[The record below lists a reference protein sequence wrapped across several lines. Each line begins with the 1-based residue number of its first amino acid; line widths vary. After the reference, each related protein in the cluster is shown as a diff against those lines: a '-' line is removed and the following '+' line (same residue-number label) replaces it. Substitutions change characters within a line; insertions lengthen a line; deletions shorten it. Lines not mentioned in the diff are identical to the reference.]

1 MLHFIRDRAQ
11 GWIAWFIVGLISI
24 PFALWGVNSYLTG
37 PSDVVVAEVN
47 GNEIKQA
54 ELQQSLQQYRDQMR
68 NMLGEQ
74 FDPAMFEGPMV
85 KRNVLDGLIEQLLLR
100 DANEK
105 LGQRVSDAEISQVIR
120 TTPAFQRDGEFD
132 SEYYGM
138 VLARVGYNPTQY
150 EAQLRTDLMSRQ
162 LTQNIESTA
171 LATEKD
177 VRQALR
183 LQEQKRQIAYGVI
196 PVQDLVEKVVVS
208 DEEVSQYYEQNEANY
223 QAPEQLKLN
232 YIELSV
238 EAIAADLS
246 ITEEELK
253 QFYEDNQQQFVGP
266 EQRSASHILIEGN
279 GNEAESAIEAI
290 ATRIQEGEDFAAL
303 AEELSQDPGSASQG
317 GDLGFFERDVM
328 DPAFEEAAFSLEN
341 VGDVS
346 EPVKTEFGYHLI
358 KLTGVKQ
365 PQGQDFSEVRSEIE
379 KVYQRQQAETLF
391 FDQAEQ
397 LANLSYENPDNLD
410 VAAEAL
416 ALEIKTT
423 ESFTRNG
430 TESGIASEQ
439 KVIGAAFA
447 DDVLKNDLNSAA
459 IELTDSHLVVIHK
472 NNYTPSSLLPFESV
486 SPAIKQQLLFE
497 KASEKAREQGESVLA
512 ELKQGSDAASL
523 LQNWQEAEFY
533 GRESENVS
541 IQILQRAF
549 AMPKPEGSA
558 EFAGFTANN
567 GNYILIK
574 LTAIEEGKP
583 ADVKPEDQQALK
595 QQLAQVH
602 ANAEVQAFIASLR
615 ADADIEIL
623 DKTLR

>member
-85 KRNVLDGLIEQLLLR
+85 KRNVLNGLIEQLLLR

-138 VLARVGYNPTQY
+138 VLARVGYNPAQY
-150 EAQLRTDLMSRQ
+150 EAQLRTDLMARQ

-196 PVQDLVEKVVVS
+196 PVQELVEQVTVN

-238 EAIAADLS
+238 DAIAADLS
-246 ITEEELK
+246 VTEEDLK
-253 QFYEDNQQQFVGP
+253 QFYADNQQQFVGP
-266 EQRSASHILIEGN
+266 EQRRASHILIEGN
-279 GNEAESAIEAI
+279 DSEAESAIEGI
-290 ATRIQEGEDFAAL
+290 ATRIQEGEDFAVL
-303 AEELSQDPGSASQG
+303 AEKLSQDPGSASQG

-358 KLTGVKQ
+358 KLTDVKQ
-365 PQGQDFSEVRSEIE
+365 PQGQDFAEARSEIE
-379 KVYQRQQAETLF
+379 KVYQRQQAESLF

-447 DDVLKNDLNSAA
+447 DDVLKNDLNSAV

-472 NNYTPSSLLPFESV
+472 NSYTPSSLLPFESV

-497 KASEKAREQGESVLA
+497 KASEKAREQGESILA

-523 LQNWQEAEFY
+523 LKNWQEAEFY

-549 AMPKPEGSA
+549 AMPKPDSSA

-574 LTAIEEGKP
+574 LTAVEEGNP
-583 ADVKPEDQQALK
+583 ADAKPEDQQALK

>member
-85 KRNVLDGLIEQLLLR
+85 KRNVLNGLIEQLLLR

-138 VLARVGYNPTQY
+138 VLARVGYNPAQY
-150 EAQLRTDLMSRQ
+150 EAQLRTDLMARQ

-196 PVQDLVEKVVVS
+196 PVQELVEQVTVN

-238 EAIAADLS
+238 DAIAADLS
-246 ITEEELK
+246 VTEEDLK
-253 QFYEDNQQQFVGP
+253 QFYADNQQQFVGP
-266 EQRSASHILIEGN
+266 EQRRASHILIEGN
-279 GNEAESAIEAI
+279 DSEAKSAIEGI
-290 ATRIQEGEDFAAL
+290 ATRIQEGEDFAVL
-303 AEELSQDPGSASQG
+303 AEKLSQDPGSASQG

-358 KLTGVKQ
+358 KLTDVKQ
-365 PQGQDFSEVRSEIE
+365 PQGQDFAEARSEIE
-379 KVYQRQQAETLF
+379 KVYQRQQAESLF

-447 DDVLKNDLNSAA
+447 DDVLKNDLNSAV

-472 NNYTPSSLLPFESV
+472 NSYTPSSLLPFESV

-497 KASEKAREQGESVLA
+497 KASEKAREQGESILA

-523 LQNWQEAEFY
+523 LKNWQEAEFY

-549 AMPKPEGSA
+549 AMPKPDSSA

-574 LTAIEEGKP
+574 LTAVEEGNP
-583 ADVKPEDQQALK
+583 ADAKPEDQQALK

>member
-47 GNEIKQA
+47 GLEITQA

-74 FDPAMFEGPMV
+74 FDPAMFEGTMV
-85 KRNVLDGLIEQLLLR
+85 KRNVLDGLIEQQLLR

-105 LGQRVSDAEISQVIR
+105 LGQRINDAEISQVIR

-132 SEYYGM
+132 SDYYNM
-138 VLARVGYNPTQY
+138 VLARVGYTPARY
-150 EAQLRTDLMSRQ
+150 EAQLRTDLMSQQ
-162 LTQNIESTA
+162 LTQNIETTA

-183 LQEQKRQIAYGVI
+183 LQEQKREIAYGVV
-196 PVQDLVEKVVVS
+196 PVQAYVEQVAVTD
-208 DEEVSQYYEQNEANY
+208 DEVKQFYQQNEANY

-238 EAIAADLS
+238 DAIAADVS
-246 ITEEELK
+246 VTEDALK
-253 QFYEDNQQQFVGP
+253 QFYADNQAQFVGP
-266 EQRSASHILIEGN
+266 QQRRASHILIEGDD
-279 GNEAESAIEAI
+279 NEAQSAIETI
-290 ATRIQEGEDFAAL
+290 ATRLENGEDFAAL
-303 AEELSQDPGSASQG
+303 AEQLSNDPGSASQG
-317 GDLGFFERDVM
+317 GDLGYFEPGVM
-328 DPAFEEAAFSLEN
+328 DPAFEEAAFALES

-346 EPVKTEFGYHLI
+346 TPVKTEFGFHLI
-358 KLTGVKQ
+358 KLTDIKQ
-365 PQGQDFSEVRSEIE
+365 PEGQDFAEARGEIE
-379 KVYQRQQAETLF
+379 KVYKRQQAETLF

-397 LANLSYENPDNLD
+397 LANESYENPDNLD

-416 ALEIKTT
+416 GLEIKTT
-423 ESFTRNG
+423 ESFSRNG

-459 IELTDSHLVVIHK
+459 IELTDEHLVVIHK
-472 NNYTPSSLLPFESV
+472 NSYTPSTVLPFESV
-486 SPAIKQQLLFE
+486 SPAIEQQLLFE
-497 KASEKAREQGESVLA
+497 KASEKARQHGESVLA
-512 ELKQGSDAASL
+512 DLKQGTQASDL
-523 LQNWQEAEFY
+523 LQTWQEAEFY
-533 GRESENVS
+533 GRDSDNVS

-549 AMPKPEGSA
+549 AMPKPSSNA

-567 GNYILIK
+567 GNYIVIK
-574 LTAIEEGKP
+574 LTAVEEGKP
-583 ADVKPEDQQALK
+583 ADVQPQDQQALK
-595 QQLAQVH
+595 QQLTQLH
-602 ANAEVQAFIASLR
+602 ANAEVQAFIESLR
-615 ADADIEIL
+615 AQADIKIL

>member
-196 PVQDLVEKVVVS
+196 PVQDLVEKVAVT

-317 GDLGFFERDVM
+317 GDLGFFERDVL
-328 DPAFEEAAFSLEN
+328 DPAFEETAFSLEN

-365 PQGQDFSEVRSEIE
+365 PQGQEFSEVRSEIE

-472 NNYTPSSLLPFESV
+472 NSYTPSSLLPFESV